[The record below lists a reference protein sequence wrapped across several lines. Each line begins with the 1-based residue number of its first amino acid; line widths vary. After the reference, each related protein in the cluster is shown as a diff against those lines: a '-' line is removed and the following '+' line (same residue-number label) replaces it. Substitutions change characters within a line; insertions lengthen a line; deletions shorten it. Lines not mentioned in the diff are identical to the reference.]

1 MSYVSW
7 DDLSEKVD
15 SKFRLVIIAAKRSRQ
30 LNQGVRPLAQRNA
43 VKPTYIALDELVAGR
58 LEYEAKP
65 FEEVTQAEA
74 FAEAVKPM
82 WFREI
87 DPEGVVTEETEIEE
101 VPELEAVAPVEA
113 EAEEVKEEVTEEA
126 EGPEKVEG
134 EVVGLDQVEKT
145 DEVEVENE
153 T

>member
-7 DDLSEKVD
+7 DDLTEKVD
-15 SKFRLVIIAAKRSRQ
+15 SKFRLVIIAAKRTRQ
-30 LNQGVRPLAQRNA
+30 LNQGARPLVQRKT
-43 VKPTYIALDELVAGR
+43 VKPTYIALDELAAGR
-58 LEYEAKP
+58 LEYEVKP

-87 DPEGVVTEETEIEE
+87 APGGVVTEETEIEE
-101 VPELEAVAPVEA
+101 GPELEAVAPVEA
-113 EAEEVKEEVTEEA
+113 DAEEVKEEVKGEA
-126 EGPEKVEG
+126 EGPEQVEG
-134 EVVGLDQVEKT
+134 ELVGLDQVEKT
-145 DEVEVENE
+145 DDVEDE

>member
-1 MSYVSW
+1 MSHVSW
-7 DDLSEKVD
+7 EDLNEKVD

-30 LNQGVRPLAQRNA
+30 LNQGVRPLLQRKA
-43 VKPTYIALDELVAGR
+43 VKPTYIALDEVAAGM
-58 LEYEAKP
+58 LEYEVKP
-65 FEEVTQAEA
+65 LEEVTQAEA

-87 DPEGVVTEETEIEE
+87 APEGVVAEETEIEIEE

-113 EAEEVKEEVTEEA
+113 EAEEVAEEA
-126 EGPEKVEG
+126 EAPEEVEG
-134 EVVGLDQVEKT
+134 ELVSLDQVEKT
-145 DEVEVENE
+145 DDVEDE

>member
-30 LNQGVRPLAQRNA
+30 LNQGVRPLVQRKT
-43 VKPTYIALDELVAGR
+43 VKPTYIALDEMAAGR
-58 LEYEAKP
+58 LEYEARP
-65 FEEVTQAEA
+65 FEEVAQAEV
-74 FAEAVKPM
+74 FPEMVKPI

-87 DPEGVVTEETEIEE
+87 APEGVVTEETEIEE
-101 VPELEAVAPVEA
+101 VPELEAVAPVEV
-113 EAEEVKEEVTEEA
+113 EAEEVTEEA
-126 EGPEKVEG
+126 EVPEEVEG
-134 EVVGLDQVEKT
+134 ELVSLDQVEKA
-145 DEVEVENE
+145 DEVEDE